1 LVLGHSLVAADD
13 ASVFAAASPPDPKID
28 PQYLLTVKAP
38 FDWEEAV
45 RRVAQTTGSEE
56 VVA

>member
-1 LVLGHSLVAADD
+1 VAADD
-13 ASVFAAASPPDPKID
+13 ASVFAAAAPPDPKID
-28 PQYLLTVKAP
+28 PQYLLTAKAP

-45 RRVAQTTGSEE
+45 QRVVETTGSVE